1 MTGRALFDVLTD
13 FGSAT
18 RRPLA
23 DPMEPVIV
31 DPVEEAVQAF
41 DYAAALAGGIAEAE
55 AALAERLAAEY
66 GASIAEMESRH
77 AAELASIQA
86 DLGKQAAAI
95 VNERLDAMRE
105 QISASTAAIAA
116 RVLGTM
122 VTDDLSRRSIEA
134 LAVTIGAALED
145 REAVRIRV
153 RGAPALCEALHDAM
167 GARADQVDFAPGEG
181 FDLTVTIDES
191 ILETRLG
198 EWSHALT
205 EVLA

>member
-1 MTGRALFDVLTD
+1 MTGHALVDALTD

-18 RRPLA
+18 RRPSA
-23 DPMEPVIV
+23 DPMQPPIV

-66 GASIAEMESRH
+66 GASVAEMESRH
-77 AAELASIQA
+77 ATELASIQTE
-86 DLGKQAAAI
+86 LGKQAAAI
-95 VNERLDAMRE
+95 VNKRLDAMCG

-134 LAVTIGAALED
+134 LSATIGAALED
-145 REAVRIRV
+145 REALRESI
-153 RGAPALCEALHDAM
+153 
-167 GARADQVDFAPGEG
+167 GARADQVDFAPGDG

-198 EWSHALT
+198 EWAHALT

>member
-1 MTGRALFDVLTD
+1 MTGHALVDALTD

-18 RRPLA
+18 RRPSA
-23 DPMEPVIV
+23 DPMQPPIV

-66 GASIAEMESRH
+66 GASVAEMESRH
-77 AAELASIQA
+77 ATELASIQTE
-86 DLGKQAAAI
+86 LGKQAAAI
-95 VNERLDAMRE
+95 VNKRLDAMCG

-134 LAVTIGAALED
+134 LSATIGAALED

-153 RGAPALCEALHDAM
+153 RGAPALCEALRESI
-167 GARADQVDFAPGEG
+167 GARADQVDFAPGDG

-198 EWSHALT
+198 EWAHALT